1 VDKDF
6 CLMRRFFPVL
16 LLLPL
21 LASCG
26 PANAPSAGDKVVFIK
41 DRYHSEFNC
50 TKKRVS
56 LKENNFYGVKKGWHT
71 IPELRNAKVA
81 AGSSAALVEDRL
93 EDLLEDA
100 ESTCF

>member
-1 VDKDF
+1 
-6 CLMRRFFPVL
+6 
-16 LLLPL
+16 
-21 LASCG
+21 
-26 PANAPSAGDKVVFIK
+26 
-41 DRYHSEFNC
+41 
-50 TKKRVS
+50 
-56 LKENNFYGVKKGWHT
+56 LKENNFYGVKKGWYT